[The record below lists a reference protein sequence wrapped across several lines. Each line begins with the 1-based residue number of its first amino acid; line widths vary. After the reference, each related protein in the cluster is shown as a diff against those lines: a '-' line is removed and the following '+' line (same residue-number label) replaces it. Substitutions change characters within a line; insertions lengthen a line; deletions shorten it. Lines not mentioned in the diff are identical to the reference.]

1 MLGLPG
7 MSPDGQ
13 APARNDTPEKPVQT
27 PDPGAGVPAAPGGPD
42 PSSLSPAEQ
51 MALFEK
57 DLKENDWG
65 HQPC

>member
-1 MLGLPG
+1 
-7 MSPDGQ
+7 MSPDRQARPEVEEARGAPQ
-13 APARNDTPEKPVQT
+13 AAGAAPAVPVPAET
-27 PDPGAGVPAAPGGPD
+27 PDPGT
-42 PSSLSPAEQ
+42 LTPAEQ